1 MVRDITV
8 IEPRFFFKMIA
19 TVKLLEFFCCFFYI
33 KYSLC
38 GVAGSVRDV
47 LLGYGWRLDVE
58 NLFPLFFFQFLFMV
72 VACYALQC
80 SIDTETNYK
89 KSNGVD

>member
-1 MVRDITV
+1 M
-8 IEPRFFFKMIA
+8 F
-19 TVKLLEFFCCFFYI
+19 FFYI
-33 KYSLC
+33 KYSLR
-38 GVAGSVRDV
+38 GVDVFAGSVGDIS
-47 LLGYGWRLDVE
+47 LEYGWRLDVE

-89 KSNGVD
+89 KSYGVDWLFLLAICKC

>member
-1 MVRDITV
+1 ML
-8 IEPRFFFKMIA
+8 A
-19 TVKLLEFFCCFFYI
+19 TVKLLEFFRFFFYI
-33 KYSLC
+33 KYSLR
-38 GVAGSVRDV
+38 GVAVFAGPVRDIS
-47 LLGYGWRLDVE
+47 LGYGWRLDVE